1 MLVFVCRANHM
12 TPQLIKNPFTESIK
26 PGEIWKVFLTFYHYT
41 CSILVNSDYN
51 YITQI
56 FKANCIALIYL

>member
-1 MLVFVCRANHM
+1 MA
-12 TPQLIKNPFTESIK
+12 PQLIKNPFTESIK

-41 CSILVNSDYN
+41 CSILVNSDHN
-51 YITQI
+51 YIDQI